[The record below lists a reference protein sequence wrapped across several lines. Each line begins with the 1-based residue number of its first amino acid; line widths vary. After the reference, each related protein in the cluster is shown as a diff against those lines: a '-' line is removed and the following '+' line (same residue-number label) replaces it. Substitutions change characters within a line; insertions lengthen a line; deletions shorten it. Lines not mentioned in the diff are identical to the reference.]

1 MATLAAEQH
10 PGAYEVE
17 SSNSRKVFAAGHE
30 AASPRCARLEF
41 LLLLLARACIQHCI
55 TKGLADARST
65 GESGSHVASRSPAP
79 VAAHALPREEDM
91 LSPAD
96 VHADM
101 QLDDLM
107 TSICTAVRVGALLAA
122 ARVCTAP
129 QWLTSPAVVA
139 GPVW

>member
-1 MATLAAEQH
+1 MRQRLQGVRGLSSCSRPALACTLH
-10 PGAYEVE
+10 SV
-17 SSNSRKVFAAGHE
+17 
-30 AASPRCARLEF
+30 
-41 LLLLLARACIQHCI
+41 I
-55 TKGLADARST
+55 KGLSVARST

-107 TSICTAVRVGALLAA
+107 TSICTAVRVKAFLAA

-129 QWLTSPAVVA
+129 QWLTSPAAGA
-139 GPVW
+139 GPLR